1 MATYLTL
8 DGGTTNTRLYLVED
22 GRITHSLAL
31 PVGVGRTEGDVYR
44 RTLLQG
50 AERALFE
57 WEVSPDRITAFLAS
71 GMVTS
76 ERGLSEV
83 PHLPC
88 PAGLC
93 ELHRGLVPVSFPELS
108 FPVTLIPGVKKAG
121 MIAEATDMMRG
132 EETEVMG
139 LGAEGIV
146 ILPGSHNK
154 VIRVEGG
161 RILDFVTLM
170 TGEMIAAL
178 TGHTI
183 LSHAVTLEAES
194 DPFSLV
200 RGAKAAERLGL
211 AAALFKTRILAT
223 QFAATPEETLGYFLG
238 CLLSEEVRAVEKMA
252 PRKKTP
258 VTVAGKAALK
268 RPLALLL
275 RERGFAVTEADEEAV
290 ASATAL
296 GAVRIFEG
304 E

>member
-8 DGGTTNTRLYLVED
+8 DGGTTNTRLYLVEN
-22 GRITHSLAL
+22 GKVSRSLAL

-44 RTLLQG
+44 KAIAEG
-50 AERALFE
+50 VERALFD
-57 WEVSPDRITAFLAS
+57 WELSPECITAFLAS

-88 PAGLC
+88 PAGLYD
-93 ELHRGLVPVSFPELS
+93 LHRGLVPVSFPEIP

-121 MIAEATDMMRG
+121 ILAEATDMMRG

-139 LGAEGIV
+139 LEMEGIV

-170 TGEMIAAL
+170 TGEMVAAL

-183 LSHAVTLEAES
+183 LSHAVTLEAEP

-200 RGAKAAERLGL
+200 RGAVAAERLGL

-238 CLLSEEVRAVEKMA
+238 CLLSEEIKAVEKMA
-252 PRKKTP
+252 AGKGTP

-268 RPLALLL
+268 RPLVLLL

>member
-1 MATYLTL
+1 MAIYLTL
-8 DGGTTNTRLYLVED
+8 DGGTTNTRLYLVEN
-22 GRITHSLAL
+22 GKVTASLAL
-31 PVGVGRTEGDVYR
+31 PVGVGRTEGAEYR
-44 RTLLQG
+44 AAV
-50 AERALFE
+50 AEGVRRALDE
-57 WEVSPDRITAFLAS
+57 WRLSPKDVTAFLAS

-76 ERGLSEV
+76 ERGLFEV

-88 PAGLC
+88 PAGLY
-93 ELHRGLVPVSFPELS
+93 ELHRGLVTVSLPELPL
-108 FPVTLIPGVKKAG
+108 PVTFIPGVKKAG
-121 MIAEATDMMRG
+121 IIAEATDMMRG

-154 VIRVEGG
+154 IIRVEDG

-183 LSHAVTLEAES
+183 LAHAVTLEVEP

-200 RGAKAAERLGL
+200 RGAVMAKRLGL

-223 QFAATPEETLGYFLG
+223 QFSATPEETLGYFLG
-238 CLLSEEVRAVEKMA
+238 CLLSEERKAVEKMA
-252 PRKKTP
+252 AGKETP
-258 VTVAGKAALK
+258 VTVAGKEALK
-268 RPLALLL
+268 RPLAFLL